1 MNSKTKNFLPHK
13 EISQLGHN
21 ALFYNDLDILTLEQ
35 GYTIFKNKII
45 GNMLT
50 EFGKIFIFLL
60 LAVGFV
66 GIAIFAAKLIR
77 PNRPTKEKLL
87 TYECGENIEGSP
99 WIKFNIRFYV
109 VALIFLIFDVE
120 VVLLFPWALTYK
132 EYGFFGFGVG
142 IIFLLIL
149 GLGMA
154 YEWRKGDLNWDRS
167 KPNIP
172 ELSKILTNKKLQAE
186 EQAKKVNG

>member
-1 MNSKTKNFLPHK
+1 
-13 EISQLGHN
+13 
-21 ALFYNDLDILTLEQ
+21 
-35 GYTIFKNKII
+35 
-45 GNMLT
+45 MLT

-60 LAVGFV
+60 LAIGFV

-77 PNRPTKEKLL
+77 PSRPTKEKLL
-87 TYECGENIEGSP
+87 IYECGENVEGSP
-99 WIKFNIRFYV
+99 WVKFNIRLYV

-132 EYGFFGFGVG
+132 EFGFFGFWVG

-167 KPNIP
+167 KPNVP

-186 EQAKKVNG
+186 EQAKKVNV